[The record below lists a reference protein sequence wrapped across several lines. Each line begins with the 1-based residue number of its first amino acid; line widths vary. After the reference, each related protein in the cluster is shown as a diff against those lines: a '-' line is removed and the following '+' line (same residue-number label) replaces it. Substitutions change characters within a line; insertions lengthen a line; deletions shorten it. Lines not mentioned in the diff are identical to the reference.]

1 MLEMRSE
8 FATRFD
14 QTATVNSQLIVR
26 SELLVLPYLDLCERI
41 QQEADENPALELEVS
56 SLGPEV
62 PTRVAET
69 RSHGAGGRDADGWQD
84 PTLRAPAE
92 FTLRDELRRLVSCQ
106 VGGQQRRIIEY
117 LVETVNERGWLG
129 TTELDASFELGVS
142 EEQVG
147 EAVEVLQQIA
157 PPGVG
162 ARDLRECLLLQLDAL
177 DDEPP
182 HVRAVLTCS
191 GEALGS
197 SGWARVATSLSLS
210 EAEVG
215 EALAF
220 VRDRLNPYPGE
231 QFRPEWSDILPQNP
245 TATEPDAIVTTDGD
259 ALEVTLTTTR
269 TISLRLGEAYRR
281 LDENMR
287 ALNQRAADEATT
299 QARAQARSARQLV
312 WSLQQ
317 RERSLYRITCEIVR
331 AQREFILEGPL
342 HLRPLTHKQIS
353 EITGLH
359 ESTISRAVS
368 GKLMM
373 LPGGECVSYSV
384 LFDDALPARTVIKGL
399 IADESPDM
407 PLTDEHLQTLMAERG
422 FELARRTVNKYRH
435 ALGIPSAARRRAAR
449 AVA

>member
-1 MLEMRSE
+1 VLETRAE
-8 FATRFD
+8 FATRFE

-26 SELLVLPYLDLCERI
+26 SELLALPYLDLCERI
-41 QQEADENPALELEVS
+41 RQEADENPALELEVS

-62 PTRVAET
+62 PTRMAET
-69 RSHGAGGRDADGWQD
+69 WARGGRDAEGWQD

-92 FTLRDELRRLVSCQ
+92 YTLRDELRRLAACETD
-106 VGGQQRRIIEY
+106 GQQRRIIEY
-117 LVETVNERGWLG
+117 LIETVDERGWLA

-142 EEQVG
+142 EEQVR
-147 EAVEVLQQIA
+147 EAVAVLQQIA

-162 ARDLRECLLLQLDAL
+162 ARNLRECLLLQLDAV

-182 HVRAVLTCS
+182 HVRAVLTCC
-191 GEALGS
+191 GEALGP
-197 SGWARVATSLSLS
+197 SGWARVAASLSLS
-210 EAEVG
+210 ESDVA

-220 VRDRLNPYPGE
+220 IREHLNPYPGE
-231 QFRPEWSDILPQNP
+231 QFRPEWSEILPESP
-245 TATEPDAIVTTDGD
+245 MATEPDAIVTMDGEE
-259 ALEVTLTTTR
+259 LEVTLTTTR

-281 LDENMR
+281 LDDNMR
-287 ALNQRAADEATT
+287 ALNQRAGDEATT
-299 QARAQARSARQLV
+299 RARAQARAARQLV

-331 AQREFILEGPL
+331 AQREFIIEGPL
-342 HLRPLTHKQIS
+342 FLRPLTHKQIS

-368 GKLMM
+368 GKLVM
-373 LPGGECVSYSV
+373 LPSGECVSYSV
-384 LFDDALPARTVIKGL
+384 FFDDALPARTVIKGL
-399 IADESPDM
+399 IADEAPDT
-407 PLTDEHLQTLMAERG
+407 PLTDERLQTLMAERG

-435 ALGIPSAARRRAAR
+435 ALGIPSAARRKAAR

>member
-1 MLEMRSE
+1 VLEMRSE

-14 QTATVNSQLIVR
+14 QTATVNSQLIIR
-26 SELLVLPYLDLCERI
+26 SELLALPYLDLCERI
-41 QQEADENPALELEVS
+41 QREADENPALELEVT

-69 RSHGAGGRDADGWQD
+69 WSRGGGTRDGDGWQD

-92 FTLRDELRRLVSCQ
+92 FTLRDELRRRVACDTD
-106 VGGQQRRIIEY
+106 GPQRRIIEY
-117 LVETVNERGWLG
+117 LIETVDERGWLA

-142 EEQVG
+142 EEQVR
-147 EAVEVLQQIA
+147 EALEALQQIA

-162 ARDLRECLLLQLDAL
+162 ARNVRECLLLQLDAL
-177 DDEPP
+177 DDEPA
-182 HVRAVLTCS
+182 HVRAVLTWC
-191 GEALGS
+191 GEALGPN
-197 SGWARVATSLSLS
+197 GWARVAASLSLS
-210 EAEVG
+210 EGEVA

-220 VRDRLNPYPGE
+220 IRDHLNPYPGE
-231 QFRPEWSDILPQNP
+231 QFRPEWSAILPDSP
-245 TATEPDAIVTTDGD
+245 MATEPDAIVTMDGEQ
-259 ALEVTLTTTR
+259 LEVTLTTTR
-269 TISLRLGEAYRR
+269 SISLRLGEAYRR

-287 ALNQRAADEATT
+287 ALNQRAGDEATT

-317 RERSLYRITCEIVR
+317 RERSLYQITCQIVR
-331 AQREFILEGPL
+331 AQREFIIEGPL
-342 HLRPLTHKQIS
+342 HLQPLTHKQIA

-373 LPGGECVSYSV
+373 LPGGDSVSYSV
-384 LFDDALPARTVIKGL
+384 FFDDALPARTVIKGL
-399 IADESPDM
+399 IADEAPDT

-435 ALGIPSAARRRAAR
+435 ALGIPSAARRKAAR

>member
-1 MLEMRSE
+1 MRSE

-26 SELLVLPYLDLCERI
+26 SELLALPYLDLCERI
-41 QQEADENPALELEVS
+41 QREADENPALELEVT

-69 RSHGAGGRDADGWQD
+69 WSRGGGARDGDGWQD

-92 FTLRDELRRLVSCQ
+92 FTLRDELRRRASCEID
-106 VGGQQRRIIEY
+106 GDQRGIIEY
-117 LVETVNERGWLG
+117 LIETVDERGWLA
-129 TTELDASFELGVS
+129 TTELDASFELSVS
-142 EEQVG
+142 EEEVR
-147 EAVEVLQQIA
+147 EAMEVLQRIA

-162 ARDLRECLLLQLDAL
+162 ARNLRECLLLQLDAI

-182 HVRAVLTCS
+182 HVRAVLTSC
-191 GEALGS
+191 GEALGP
-197 SGWARVATSLSLS
+197 SGWARVAASLSLS
-210 EAEVG
+210 EGEVA

-220 VRDRLNPYPGE
+220 IRDRLNPYPGE
-231 QFRPEWSDILPQNP
+231 QFRPEWSEILPDSP
-245 TATEPDAIVTTDGD
+245 MATEPDAIVTMDGEQ
-259 ALEVTLTTTR
+259 LEVTLTTTR
-269 TISLRLGEAYRR
+269 SISLRLGEAYRR

-287 ALNQRAADEATT
+287 ALNQRAGDEATT

-317 RERSLYRITCEIVR
+317 RERSLYQITCEIVR

-342 HLRPLTHKQIS
+342 HLCPLTHKQIA

-384 LFDDALPARTVIKGL
+384 FFDDALPARTVIKGL
-399 IADESPDM
+399 IADEAPDT

-422 FELARRTVNKYRH
+422 FELALRTVNKYRH
-435 ALGIPSAARRRAAR
+435 ALGIPSAARRKAAR